1 VLGYGE
7 PSWVINLDG
16 GWDLVPIV
24 IAAVALLLLRVV
36 FGVRLRWPVVLAVV
50 LLAPL
55 FRAWGD
61 RIGMPLASALALV
74 VAGGVVLATRGRRP
88 GTPPSGV

>member
-61 RIGMPLASALALV
+61 RIGMPLASALALA

-88 GTPPSGV
+88 GTPRSGV